1 MKKLWIVHGSTGEY
15 SDRSEWNVAVA
26 DCEDDAKL
34 LVIALQQQYL
44 SIPQEMLE
52 DRWGH
57 EEAMKAIM
65 SLDPCF
71 QCDYTGTHYFYGWAP
86 HYSRLD
92 IERIP
97 AASTLSPSH
106 SQAGDK

>member
-1 MKKLWIVHGSTGEY
+1 MKQLWIVHGSTGEY
-15 SDRSEWNVAVA
+15 SDRSEWNVAVT

-34 LVIALQQQYL
+34 LVLALQQQYL
-44 SIPQEMLE
+44 SIPQEMKE
-52 DRWGH
+52 NRWDV
-57 EEAMKAIM
+57 AAKNAKKAIM

-71 QCDYTGTHYFYGWAP
+71 QCDYTGTYYFYGSAP

-97 AASTLSPSH
+97 AASTVSPSH
-106 SQAGDK
+106 GEGK